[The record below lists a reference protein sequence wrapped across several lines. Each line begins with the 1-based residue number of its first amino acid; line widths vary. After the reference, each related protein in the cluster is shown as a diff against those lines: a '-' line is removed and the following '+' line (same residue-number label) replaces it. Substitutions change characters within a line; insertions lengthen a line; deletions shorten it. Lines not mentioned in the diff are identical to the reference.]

1 MEKWIYL
8 ASFFGGLKI
17 LFLMA
22 GVFTIICGTIMI
34 GNTISDKLD
43 NYSSGIPVWASIV
56 VFIIGLCTTILGIAT
71 PDKDT
76 CYKIMAIHLG
86 EQIITNDKVEEITSD
101 TLELVDAWIQSKKEE
116 YTSDSDNTK

>member
-8 ASFFGGLKI
+8 ASFFGGIKI
-17 LFLMA
+17 LFLML
-22 GVFTIICGTIMI
+22 GILTIILGTIMI
-34 GNTISDKLD
+34 GSYIADKLD
-43 NYSSGIPVWASIV
+43 NCSSEIPVWASIT

-116 YTSDSDNTK
+116 YASD